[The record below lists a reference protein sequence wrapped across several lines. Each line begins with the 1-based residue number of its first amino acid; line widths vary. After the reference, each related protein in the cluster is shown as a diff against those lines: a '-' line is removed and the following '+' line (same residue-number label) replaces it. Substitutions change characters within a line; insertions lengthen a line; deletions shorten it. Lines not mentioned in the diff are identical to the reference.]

1 MRLSTVLLLGLPL
14 LVACEDVKE
23 DEDDHGH
30 DHDHGLITSLE
41 LNFTD
46 SSGSTTTFAFS
57 DPTGDGSNTSIDDVV
72 LTAGESYD
80 VSLRVL
86 NQLEDPVE
94 DVTIEIDELAEE
106 HQFFFTGD
114 GVFGPGSASSTAIV
128 QHAYNDAD
136 ANGLPLGLDN
146 VVTASTAGDSTF
158 VVTLRHMP
166 PESGQDVKVAG
177 LAEAVSAA
185 GGDFSV
191 IGGSNDIQK
200 EFSVTV
206 N

>member
-23 DEDDHGH
+23 DEGEDGH
-30 DHDHGLITSLE
+30 DHNHGLITALE

-46 SSGSTTTFAFS
+46 SSGSTSTFSFS
-57 DPTGDGSNTSIDDVV
+57 DPTGDGSNTTTDDIV

-80 VSLRVL
+80 VSMRVL
-86 NQLEDPVE
+86 NQLEEPVE

-106 HQFFFTGD
+106 HQFFFTGTA
-114 GVFGPGSASSTAIV
+114 VFGPASASQSAVVEHT
-128 QHAYNDAD
+128 YNDED

-146 VVTASTAGDSTF
+146 VFVASTAGEDTMW
-158 VVTLRHMP
+158 VTLRHMP
-166 PESGQDVKVAG
+166 PESSQDVKVEG
-177 LAEAVSAA
+177 LAEALSAS

-200 EFSVTV
+200 EFLVTV